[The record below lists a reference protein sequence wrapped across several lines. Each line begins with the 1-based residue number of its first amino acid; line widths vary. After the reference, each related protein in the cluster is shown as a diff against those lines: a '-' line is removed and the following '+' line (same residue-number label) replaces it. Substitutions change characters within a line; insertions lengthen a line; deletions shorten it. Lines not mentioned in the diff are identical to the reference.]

1 MKIRKRGK
9 YGVSMYS
16 FSLSP
21 NPKSDL
27 KLAERL
33 KSIEDASK
41 REVVLFRLKVIEFH
55 DKYGTQATIEAFGV
69 PRSTIYHW
77 KKLFRD
83 SGGRLESLIPKSTA
97 PKTKKEKM
105 WHPEVVNFIVEMRK
119 KHPRLGKE
127 KLKPLFEAS

>member
-77 KKLFRD
+77 KKLFL
-83 SGGRLESLIPKSTA
+83 SQQP
-97 PKTKKEKM
+97 
-105 WHPEVVNFIVEMRK
+105 
-119 KHPRLGKE
+119 PRQRRRRCGILR
-127 KLKPLFEAS
+127 